1 MFPTGGSTYLFERL
15 MLSGKT
21 DFVVSVAVL
30 AQVEVSSCHHHSDGE
45 YRELM

>member
-21 DFVVSVAVL
+21 DFVVCVAVL
-30 AQVEVSSCHHHSDGE
+30 AQVEVRTMVNIGNLCKF
-45 YRELM
+45 